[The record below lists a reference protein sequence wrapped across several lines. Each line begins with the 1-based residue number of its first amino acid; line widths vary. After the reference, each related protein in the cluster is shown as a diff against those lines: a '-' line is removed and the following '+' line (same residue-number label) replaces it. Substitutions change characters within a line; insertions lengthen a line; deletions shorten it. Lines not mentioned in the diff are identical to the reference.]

1 MNAIDTLI
9 TMANLRGS
17 LDVRCQFQGDWA
29 LDHAPESLGV
39 APYHIVLSGTCH
51 AELSGGQR
59 VTLEEGDILLLPGG
73 ATHLLRSQGASGSA
87 PVYER
92 IVARHPLPGGI
103 TKPGQPSSITLS
115 QASSWLP
122 RRHTTLQPTSRSR
135 PRTTSTT
142 SREHRPRST

>member
-17 LDVRCQFQGDWA
+17 LDVPCQFQGDWA

-73 ATHLLRSQGASGSA
+73 ATHLLRSQGATVPAMLPRVFDDGVLKVHRLGGDQPEVEMLCGSFH
-87 PVYER
+87 YNR
-92 IVARHPLPGGI
+92 
-103 TKPGQPSSITLS
+103 Q
-115 QASSWLP
+115 SWLFAALP
-122 RRHTTLQPTSRSR
+122 AYLVVSSRQW
-135 PRTTSTT
+135 
-142 SREHRPRST
+142 